1 MCKFCFKPAKDGQI
15 IAEFISTPDPRGV
28 CISTLF
34 TRGIIYHV
42 NSVVGDLIP
51 KENMLNLNNFDG
63 QLFQWLYLKAKPT
76 KSVER
81 LRQYLS
87 EENFKEVEKYYD
99 FVTNGG
105 NKIKK

>member
-1 MCKFCFKPAKDGQI
+1 
-15 IAEFISTPDPRGV
+15 
-28 CISTLF
+28 
-34 TRGIIYHV
+34 
-42 NSVVGDLIP
+42 
-51 KENMLNLNNFDG
+51 MLNLNNFDG

-105 NKIKK
+105 NKIKQ